1 MNSNREMT
9 VALLS
14 PCGHGNLGDAAIQD
28 AVIGQ
33 IRLRIPTA
41 RIVGITLS
49 PKDTLARHGIRA
61 VTLRAIDS
69 LGYGIPDADRFPEM
83 FDSVFDDVSSSVP
96 IQIPSET
103 NSSGWGDNAQPPMG
117 LLRRLT
123 QPIRRPLYPIKQEL
137 IHIRYAMR
145 MIEQVD
151 MVLVSGGGQ
160 LDDYWGGSWG
170 HPYVLCKWG
179 WLATRVNKQFVIMG
193 VGTGTLQN
201 WLSKFFVKRAL
212 GKASFR
218 SFRDGG
224 SRDLAGAPQLT
235 RDDTIGPDLAF
246 GLDVSGYLD
255 TSGKG
260 GMSLHVALSP
270 MSYLDPRF
278 WPDKDKQAY
287 DRYISLLAGLV
298 NTITAQGHKVSLFAS
313 DGADERTITDLKKAL
328 QGSPACDKVLTPR
341 VKTVKEL
348 LTLFAD
354 ADVVV
359 ASRLHGVLLSCVM
372 ERPTLAL
379 SYDRKVNALMNDLG
393 LSQYCREIERIEGPA
408 LKDLFAQLAK
418 NRMEV
423 RDQLK
428 TRVRAAKENL
438 DRQFDTV
445 LGPRVAVET
454 RKS

>member
-1 MNSNREMT
+1 MNRDREMT
-9 VALLS
+9 IALLS

-49 PKDTLARHGIRA
+49 PKDTLARHNVRA

-96 IQIPSET
+96 IQTSSET
-103 NSSGWGDNAQPPMG
+103 NSLASGDSAQRPMG

-137 IHIRYAMR
+137 IHIRYAKK
-145 MIEQVD
+145 MIERVD

-179 WLATRVNKQFVIMG
+179 WLATRANKQFVIMG

-201 WLSKFFVKRAL
+201 WLSKFFVRRAL

-218 SFRDGG
+218 SFRDSG

-235 RDDTIGPDLAF
+235 RNDTIGPDLAF
-246 GLDVSGYLD
+246 GLDVRDYPD

-260 GMSLHVALSP
+260 GASLHVALSP

-298 NTITAQGHKVSLFAS
+298 NAVTSQGHKVSLFAS

-341 VKTVKEL
+341 VKTVREL

-393 LSQYCREIERIEGPA
+393 LSQYCREIEGIEGPA
-408 LKDLFAQLAK
+408 IRELFAQLAK

-428 TRVRAAKENL
+428 TRVLAAKENL

-454 RKS
+454 RMS